1 MVFFEGEALMFTKFF
16 RGTDPYSS
24 RVSPYCM
31 EVFRGK
37 CNFSLSSEYVLNR
50 GVGGWGGGE
59 VRILNAI
66 GHSVSSAPFYI
77 IGKNVLN

>member
-24 RVSPYCM
+24 RVSPYFM

-37 CNFSLSSEYVLNR
+37 CNFSLSSGYVLNR
-50 GVGGWGGGE
+50 GVGYG
-59 VRILNAI
+59 
-66 GHSVSSAPFYI
+66 Y
-77 IGKNVLN
+77 

>member
-24 RVSPYCM
+24 RVSPYVM

-37 CNFSLSSEYVLNR
+37 CKVSLSAEAVLNR
-50 GVGGWGGGE
+50 GLGGGGGGG
-59 VRILNAI
+59 RY
-66 GHSVSSAPFYI
+66 GY
-77 IGKNVLN
+77 

>member
-50 GVGGWGGGE
+50 GVGE

-66 GHSVSSAPFYI
+66 GHSVSSAPFCI

>member
-24 RVSPYCM
+24 RVSPYFM

-37 CNFSLSSEYVLNR
+37 CNFSLSAEYVLNR
-50 GVGGWGGGE
+50 GVGGGGE
-59 VRILNAI
+59 GTDIKCNN
-66 GHSVSSAPFYI
+66 PFR
-77 IGKNVLN
+77 

>member
-24 RVSPYCM
+24 RVSPYVM

-37 CNFSLSSEYVLNR
+37 CNFSLSAEYVLNR
-50 GVGGWGGGE
+50 GVGGWGGGGTDIKCN
-59 VRILNAI
+59 R
-66 GHSVSSAPFYI
+66 PFR
-77 IGKNVLN
+77 

>member
-24 RVSPYCM
+24 RVSPYVM

-37 CNFSLSSEYVLNR
+37 CKVSLSAEYVLNR
-50 GVGGWGGGE
+50 GVGGGGEGGGTD
-59 VRILNAI
+59 I
-66 GHSVSSAPFYI
+66 SSAPFCI
-77 IGKNVLN
+77 IGKNALN

>member
-1 MVFFEGEALMFTKFF
+1 MFTKFF

-24 RVSPYCM
+24 RVSPYFM

-37 CNFSLSSEYVLNR
+37 CNFSLSSGYVLNR
-50 GVGGWGGGE
+50 GVGGGGK

-66 GHSVSSAPFYI
+66 AHSVSSALFCI
-77 IGKNVLN
+77 IGKNALK

>member
-24 RVSPYCM
+24 RVSPYFM

-37 CNFSLSSEYVLNR
+37 CNFSLSAEYVLNR
-50 GVGGWGGGE
+50 GVGGGD

-66 GHSVSSAPFYI
+66 AHSVSSAPFCI
-77 IGKNVLN
+77 FGKNALN

>member
-24 RVSPYCM
+24 RVSPYVM

-37 CNFSLSSEYVLNR
+37 CNFSLSAEYVLNR
-50 GVGGWGGGE
+50 GVGGGEGGGTD
-59 VRILNAI
+59 IKCN
-66 GHSVSSAPFYI
+66 SPFR
-77 IGKNVLN
+77 